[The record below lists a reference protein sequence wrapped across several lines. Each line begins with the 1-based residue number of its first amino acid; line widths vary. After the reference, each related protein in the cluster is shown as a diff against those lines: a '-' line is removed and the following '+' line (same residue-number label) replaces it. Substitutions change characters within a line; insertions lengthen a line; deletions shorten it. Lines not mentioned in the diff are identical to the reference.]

1 MVNFFREERKRQ
13 RMSIRELSELSGVSI
28 STINK
33 WEYCGVVPPIDKFQK
48 VINVL
53 GFDLCIVQKGEKQ

>member
-1 MVNFFREERKRQ
+1 MVNFFKEERKRQ
-13 RMSIRELSELSGVSI
+13 HMSIRELSELSGVSI

-48 VINVL
+48 VIEAL
-53 GFDLCIVQKGEKQ
+53 GYELKITKKGDQL